1 MLDSVKTGRKIM
13 DLRKSRGLTQEELA
27 GRLNISPQ
35 AVSKWENGRAMPE
48 LSLLVELAEALGS
61 TIDAIIFPE
70 AARPATNANFE
81 QILLP
86 THPSRTFQAGHG
98 PEVWRTRPCSR
109 RSSCSWGL
117 RSTGTL
123 WGGR

>member
-1 MLDSVKTGRKIM
+1 MLDSVKTGRKIT

-70 AARPATNANFE
+70 AAKEEAVKESPARENPVSLSPQE
-81 QILLP
+81 EIL
-86 THPSRTFQAGHG
+86 T
-98 PEVWRTRPCSR
+98 E
-109 RSSCSWGL
+109 
-117 RSTGTL
+117 
-123 WGGR
+123 